1 MNGSMSYQERNSI
14 KDLGEQLFEQY
25 CEKQGYKAVR
35 LGFDPKKDPIKDFY
49 KINPLLRNIPDYIVE
64 TPNGNFVVQVKGTAN
79 IKKKEVELIPLFLEW
94 YSSKDAPLVYAFC
107 FAERKP
113 RLIYADQ
120 VIELYKNSADKVWGD
135 GVVYRTLIV

>member
-1 MNGSMSYQERNSI
+1 MSYQKRNSI

-25 CEKQGYKAVR
+25 CAKQGYKAVR

-64 TPNGNFVVQVKGTAN
+64 TPIGNFVVQVKGTAN

-120 VIELYKNSADKVWGD
+120 VIELYKNSVDKVWGD
-135 GVVYRTLIV
+135 GVIYRTLIV